1 MISSSPVSSSNR
13 RRRIFTWATVL
24 CFVAP
29 VLASMGC
36 TALNASQEWRSARR
50 DSSQQAPDPRSTP
63 DAVIQIYGART
74 VGSKGALGVHTWIVV
89 KPSGAMEYTRYEVVG
104 WGVMRGRPA
113 IQVNR
118 SGPDNYWFGAT
129 PELIADRRGP
139 EVDGWIRRIEAAIET
154 YPYKDYY
161 RTWPG
166 PNSNTFVAHI
176 GRSVPELRLDLP
188 PTAIGKDYLPDG
200 AVFARTPSGTG
211 VQASMFGVLG
221 ILGGWEEGVELNVLG
236 LTFGLDLNSPA
247 LKLPGVGRLGFPQR

>member
-1 MISSSPVSSSNR
+1 MI
-13 RRRIFTWATVL
+13 T
-24 CFVAP
+24 
-29 VLASMGC
+29 
-36 TALNASQEWRSARR
+36 
-50 DSSQQAPDPRSTP
+50 
-63 DAVIQIYGART
+63 
-74 VGSKGALGVHTWIVV
+74 
-89 KPSGAMEYTRYEVVG
+89 
-104 WGVMRGRPA
+104 
-113 IQVNR
+113 
-118 SGPDNYWFGAT
+118 
-129 PELIADRRGP
+129 DRRGP
-139 EVDGWIRRIEAAIET
+139 EVDEWIKRIEAAVEA

-211 VQASMFGVLG
+211 VEASLFGVLG

-247 LKLPGVGRLGFPQR
+247 LKLPVWVGWVFLNADSTSCLAVSISILFAASFTLWPLQAKPERPVLTSSRPACRPLSFTLR

>member
-1 MISSSPVSSSNR
+1 MIPSSPISSSNRR

-24 CFVAP
+24 FFVGP

-104 WGVMRGRPA
+104 WGVMRGRP
-113 IQVNR
+113 
-118 SGPDNYWFGAT
+118 
-129 PELIADRRGP
+129 ELIADRRGP
-139 EVDGWIRRIEAAIET
+139 EVDGWIKRIEAAIEA

-221 ILGGWEEGVELNVLG
+221 VLGGWEEGVELNVLG